1 MSSIDLEEIIA
12 YIEVVPEFKPA
23 VRKLIDALKTY
34 EAEYNEI
41 SDFVIDRTVSNKI
54 KMYKAFQAAGISDDH
69 ALALTVNVYQEFEK
83 TAKQFSENISAK
95 KADRIAE

>member
-1 MSSIDLEEIIA
+1 MSVGLEEIIQ
-12 YIEVVPEFKPA
+12 YIEIVPEFKPV

-54 KMYKAFQAAGISDDH
+54 KMYKQFQEAGISDDH
-69 ALALTVNVYQEFEK
+69 ALALTVNVYQQFEK
-83 TAKQFSENISAK
+83 TAKEFGKNVSTNSSKEKAK
-95 KADRIAE
+95 

>member
-1 MSSIDLEEIIA
+1 MSVGLEEIIQ
-12 YIEVVPEFKPA
+12 YIEIVPEFKPV

-69 ALALTVNVYQEFEK
+69 ALALVINAHQQFEK
-83 TAKQFSENISAK
+83 AAKQFSENISAN

>member
-1 MSSIDLEEIIA
+1 MSVGLEEIIQ
-12 YIEVVPEFKPA
+12 YIKIVPEFKPV

-41 SDFVIDRTVSNKI
+41 SDFVIDRTISNKI

-69 ALALTVNVYQEFEK
+69 ALALVINAHQQFEK
-83 TAKQFSENISAK
+83 TAKEFGKNVSATKSDK
-95 KADRIAE
+95 KAK

>member
-1 MSSIDLEEIIA
+1 MPVGLEEIIQ
-12 YIEVVPEFKPA
+12 YIQIVPEFKPV

-54 KMYKAFQAAGISDDH
+54 KMYKAFQEAGISDDH
-69 ALALTVNVYQEFEK
+69 ALALTVNVYQQFEK
-83 TAKQFSENISAK
+83 TAKEFGKNVSTTKEKAK
-95 KADRIAE
+95 

>member
-1 MSSIDLEEIIA
+1 MSVGLEEIIQ
-12 YIEVVPEFKPA
+12 YIEIVPEFKPV

-54 KMYKAFQAAGISDDH
+54 KMYKAFQEAGISDDH
-69 ALALTVNVYQEFEK
+69 ALALVINAHQQFEK
-83 TAKQFSENISAK
+83 TAKEVGKNVSAGKSDK
-95 KADRIAE
+95 KAK

>member
-1 MSSIDLEEIIA
+1 MSIGLEEIIA
-12 YIEVVPEFKPA
+12 YIEVVPEFKPV

-41 SDFVIDRTVSNKI
+41 TDFVIDRTISNKI

-69 ALALTVNVYQEFEK
+69 ALALVINAHQQFEK
-83 TAKQFSENISAK
+83 TAKEFGKNVSTNTAK
-95 KADRIAE
+95 EKAK